1 MSEEP
6 IPPYCNLIS
15 SDEKEM
21 MREGDA
27 CVTLLR
33 SKLHGLVE
41 RNRALEEENK
51 QLRHQVSRLKGQISS
66 LEGQDT
72 DKRMLWKKLENYA
85 TNISYSKEKQFVQ
98 SNDGAKEAVDL
109 NSSLYH
115 SRQQFSRVNLVRS
128 RAPRVPN
135 PPPNPTCTQP
145 KTTMRKEGCMTPPPP
160 PPPPP
165 PLPSKLQRSTKEIQR
180 VPEVVELYRSLVRRE
195 GKNDAKSGPV
205 GIPAATNSREMIG
218 EIENRSAYVLA
229 IKSDVENQGNF
240 VNFLASEVQN
250 AAYKEIADVEE
261 FVKWLDGELSY
272 LVDERAVL
280 KHFPNWPEKK
290 ADAMREAAFNYR
302 DLKNLESEASSFHDD
317 RRVATPMALKRM
329 QALQDKIEQG
339 IHNTERVR
347 DSASGRYK
355 DLKIPWEWM
364 LDSGVISQLKKAS
377 LKLAKEYMNRIV
389 NTLKSDPFANDEE
402 LLLQGVRFAFRIHQ
416 LAGGFDEGC
425 RKAFQELKTYAR
437 KSE

>member
-1 MSEEP
+1 
-6 IPPYCNLIS
+6 
-15 SDEKEM
+15 M

-27 CVTLLR
+27 CVALLR

-41 RNRALEEENK
+41 RNRSLEEENK
-51 QLRHQVSRLKGQISS
+51 QLKHQISRLKGQVSS

-72 DKRMLWKKLENYA
+72 DRKILWKKLDNFS
-85 TNISYSKEKQFVQ
+85 NGNSYLKEKQFVHN
-98 SNDGAKEAVDL
+98 NDSKEAMDL
-109 NSSLYH
+109 NSTSCY
-115 SRQQFSRVNLVRS
+115 SRQQFSRAPLVRS

-135 PPPNPTCTQP
+135 PPPSPTCIQP
-145 KTTMRKEGCMTPPPP
+145 TVNTRKEGGMAP

-165 PLPSKLQRSTKEIQR
+165 PLPSRLLKSTKAVQR
-180 VPEVVELYRSLVRRE
+180 VPDVVELYRLLVRRE
-195 GKNDAKSGPV
+195 GKNDAKSASM
-205 GIPAATNSREMIG
+205 GIPVATNSREMIG

-229 IKSDVENQGNF
+229 IKSDVENQSEF
-240 VNFLASEVQN
+240 INFLAMEVQS

-290 ADAMREAAFNYR
+290 ADTMREAAFTYR

-364 LDSGVISQLKKAS
+364 LDSGIISQLKMAS
-377 LKLAKEYMNRIV
+377 LKLAQEYMNRIV
-389 NTLKSDPFANDEE
+389 NALKSDPFTNDEE

-416 LAGGFDEGC
+416 LAGGFNEGC
-425 RKAFQELKTYAR
+425 RKAFQELKMYAS
-437 KSE
+437 KSD

>member
-1 MSEEP
+1 
-6 IPPYCNLIS
+6 
-15 SDEKEM
+15 M

-27 CVTLLR
+27 CVALLR
-33 SKLHGLVE
+33 SKLHGLIE
-41 RNRALEEENK
+41 RNHTLEEENK
-51 QLRHQVSRLKGQISS
+51 QLRHQVSRLKGQVSS

-72 DKRMLWKKLENYA
+72 ERKIMWKKPENSA
-85 TNISYSKEKQFVQ
+85 TSNNYFKEKQFVHN
-98 SNDGAKEAVDL
+98 NDDVKEAMDL
-109 NSSLYH
+109 NSSACY
-115 SRQQFSRVNLVRS
+115 SRQQFSRTPSVKS

-135 PPPNPTCTQP
+135 PPPSPTCIQP
-145 KTTMRKEGCMTPPPP
+145 IIKAKKEGSMGPP

-165 PLPSKLQRSTKEIQR
+165 PLPSKLLKSTKGVQR
-180 VPEVVELYRSLVRRE
+180 VPEVVELYRLLVRRE
-195 GKNDAKSGPV
+195 GKSDAKSGSV
-205 GIPAATNSREMIG
+205 GIPVATNSRDMIG
-218 EIENRSAYVLA
+218 EIENRSAYVIA
-229 IKSDVENQGNF
+229 IKSDVENQGEF
-240 VNFLASEVQN
+240 ISFLAREVQN

-272 LVDERAVL
+272 LIDERAVL

-290 ADAMREAAFNYR
+290 ADAMREAAFTYR
-302 DLKNLESEASSFHDD
+302 DLKNLEAEASSFHDD

-339 IHNTERVR
+339 IHNTEKIR

-355 DLKIPWEWM
+355 DLMIPWDWM
-364 LDSGVISQLKKAS
+364 LDSGIISQLKAAS
-377 LKLAKEYMNRIV
+377 LKLAKEYMNRIM
-389 NTLKSDPFANDEE
+389 NALKSDPFVNDEE

-425 RKAFQELKTYAR
+425 RKAFQELKTYAS

>member
-1 MSEEP
+1 
-6 IPPYCNLIS
+6 
-15 SDEKEM
+15 M

-27 CVTLLR
+27 CVALLR
-33 SKLHGLVE
+33 SKLHGLLE
-41 RNRALEEENK
+41 RNHTLEEENK
-51 QLRHQVSRLKGQISS
+51 QLRHQVSRLKGQVASF
-66 LEGQDT
+66 EGQDT
-72 DKRMLWKKLENYA
+72 DKRILWKKLENSA
-85 TNISYSKEKQFVQ
+85 ASINNSKAKKFVH
-98 SNDGAKEAVDL
+98 SNDDAKEAADVN
-109 NSSLYH
+109 NSLCYG
-115 SRQQFSRVNLVRS
+115 RQQFSRTTLVRS
-128 RAPRVPN
+128 RAPRIPN
-135 PPPNPTCTQP
+135 PPPSPTCIQP
-145 KTTMRKEGCMTPPPP
+145 VTNVRKEGSMVP

-165 PLPSKLQRSTKEIQR
+165 PLPSKLQRSTKAVQR
-180 VPEVVELYRSLVRRE
+180 VPEVVELYRTLVRRE
-195 GKNDAKSGPV
+195 GKNDAKSGSA
-205 GIPAATNSREMIG
+205 GIPVATNNREMIG

-229 IKSDVENQGNF
+229 IKSDVENQGEF
-240 VNFLASEVQN
+240 VNFLANEVQN

-290 ADAMREAAFNYR
+290 ADAMREAAFTYR

-317 RRVATPMALKRM
+317 RRVATPMALKQM
-329 QALQDKIEQG
+329 QTLQDKIEQG

-347 DSASGRYK
+347 DSASGRYR

-364 LDSGVISQLKKAS
+364 LDSGIINQLKMAS

-389 NTLKSDPFANDEE
+389 NALKSDPFANDEA

-425 RKAFQELKTYAR
+425 RKAFQELKTYAS

>member
-1 MSEEP
+1 
-6 IPPYCNLIS
+6 
-15 SDEKEM
+15 M

-33 SKLHGLVE
+33 SKLHGLLE
-41 RNRALEEENK
+41 RNRTLEEENK
-51 QLRHQVSRLKGQISS
+51 QLRHQVSRLKGQVSS

-72 DKRMLWKKLENYA
+72 DKRMLWKKLENSA
-85 TNISYSKEKQFVQ
+85 ANINYSKAKQFVHN
-98 SNDGAKEAVDL
+98 SEDAKEATDL
-109 NSSLYH
+109 NNPPCY
-115 SRQQFSRVNLVRS
+115 SRQQFSRTTLVRS

-135 PPPNPTCTQP
+135 PPPSPKCIQP
-145 KTTMRKEGCMTPPPP
+145 VTNVRKEGYMAP

-165 PLPSKLQRSTKEIQR
+165 PLPSKLLRSTKAVQR
-180 VPEVVELYRSLVRRE
+180 VPEVVELYRSVVRRE
-195 GKNDAKSGPV
+195 GRNDPKSGST
-205 GIPAATNSREMIG
+205 GIPAATNNREMIG

-229 IKSDVENQGNF
+229 IKSDVENQGEF
-240 VNFLASEVQN
+240 VNFLAKEVQN

-290 ADAMREAAFNYR
+290 ADAMREAAFTYR

-317 RRVATPMALKRM
+317 RRVATPIALKQM
-329 QALQDKIEQG
+329 QTLQDKIEQG

-347 DSASGRYK
+347 DSASGRYR

-364 LDSGVISQLKKAS
+364 LDSGILNQLKMAS

-389 NTLKSDPFANDEE
+389 NALKSDPFANDEE

-425 RKAFQELKTYAR
+425 RKAFEELKTYAR

>member
-1 MSEEP
+1 
-6 IPPYCNLIS
+6 
-15 SDEKEM
+15 M

-27 CVTLLR
+27 CVALLR
-33 SKLHGLVE
+33 SKLHGLLE
-41 RNRALEEENK
+41 RNRSLEEENK
-51 QLRHQVSRLKGQISS
+51 QLRHQVSRLKGQVSS
-66 LEGQDT
+66 LEGKDT
-72 DKRMLWKKLENYA
+72 DKRMLWKKLENSA
-85 TNISYSKEKQFVQ
+85 TSISDSKEKQFVQ
-98 SNDGAKEAVDL
+98 NNNEAKEAIDL
-109 NSSLYH
+109 NNSSCY
-115 SRQQFSRVNLVRS
+115 SRQQFSRTALMRS

-135 PPPNPTCTQP
+135 PPPSSTCIQP
-145 KTTMRKEGCMTPPPP
+145 VINVRKEGCMAPPPP
-160 PPPPP
+160 
-165 PLPSKLQRSTKEIQR
+165 PSKLQRSTKAVQR
-180 VPEVVELYRSLVRRE
+180 VPEVVELYRSFGRRE
-195 GKNDAKSGPV
+195 GKNDTKSGSAGTPV
-205 GIPAATNSREMIG
+205 GTNSREMIG

-229 IKSDVENQGNF
+229 IKSDVENQGEF

-290 ADAMREAAFNYR
+290 ADAMREAAFTYR

-317 RRVATPMALKRM
+317 RRVAAPIALKRM

-347 DSASGRYK
+347 DSASGRYR
-355 DLKIPWEWM
+355 DLKIPCEWM
-364 LDSGVISQLKKAS
+364 LNSGIINQLKMAS

-389 NTLKSDPFANDEE
+389 NALKSDPFANDEE

-416 LAGGFDEGC
+416 YIYSLQVVSMKDAGKHF
-425 RKAFQELKTYAR
+425 KN
-437 KSE
+437 

>member
-1 MSEEP
+1 
-6 IPPYCNLIS
+6 
-15 SDEKEM
+15 M

-27 CVTLLR
+27 RVTLLR

-41 RNRALEEENK
+41 RNRDLEEENK
-51 QLRHQVSRLKGQISS
+51 QLRHQVSQLKGQISS
-66 LEGQDT
+66 LEGQET
-72 DKRMLWKKLENYA
+72 NKRMLWKKLENSA
-85 TNISYSKEKQFVQ
+85 TGISYSKEKQFVQ

-109 NSSLYH
+109 NSSLSH
-115 SRQQFSRVNLVRS
+115 SRQQFSSVNQVRS

-135 PPPNPTCTQP
+135 QPPNPTSTQP
-145 KTTMRKEGCMTPPPP
+145 KATVRKEGCMAP

-165 PLPSKLQRSTKEIQR
+165 PLPSKLQRSTKAIQR

-195 GKNDAKSGPV
+195 GKNNAKSGSV

-250 AAYKEIADVEE
+250 AAYKKIADVEE

-280 KHFPNWPEKK
+280 KQFPNWPEKK
-290 ADAMREAAFNYR
+290 ADALREAAFNYR
-302 DLKNLESEASSFHDD
+302 DLKNIESEASSFHDD

-364 LDSGVISQLKKAS
+364 LDSGVISQLKMAS

-389 NTLKSDPFANDEE
+389 KTLKSDPFANEEE

-425 RKAFQELKTYAR
+425 RKAFQELNTNAS

>member
-1 MSEEP
+1 
-6 IPPYCNLIS
+6 
-15 SDEKEM
+15 M

-27 CVTLLR
+27 CVALLR
-33 SKLHGLVE
+33 SKLHGLLE
-41 RNRALEEENK
+41 RNRTLEEENK
-51 QLRHQVSRLKGQISS
+51 QLRHQVSRLKGQVASF
-66 LEGQDT
+66 EGQDT
-72 DKRMLWKKLENYA
+72 DKRILWKKLENSA
-85 TNISYSKEKQFVQ
+85 ASINNSKAKKFVH
-98 SNDGAKEAVDL
+98 SNDDAKEAADVN
-109 NSSLYH
+109 NSLCYG
-115 SRQQFSRVNLVRS
+115 RQQFSRTTLVRS
-128 RAPRVPN
+128 RAPRIPN
-135 PPPNPTCTQP
+135 PPPSPTCIQP
-145 KTTMRKEGCMTPPPP
+145 VTNVRKEGSMVPP

-165 PLPSKLQRSTKEIQR
+165 PLPSKLQRSTKAVQR
-180 VPEVVELYRSLVRRE
+180 VPEVVELYRTLVRRE
-195 GKNDAKSGPV
+195 GKNDAKSGSA
-205 GIPAATNSREMIG
+205 GIPVATNNREMIG

-229 IKSDVENQGNF
+229 IKSDVENQGEF
-240 VNFLASEVQN
+240 VNFLANEVQN

-290 ADAMREAAFNYR
+290 ADAMREAAFTYR

-317 RRVATPMALKRM
+317 RRVATPMALKQM
-329 QALQDKIEQG
+329 QTLQDKIEQG

-347 DSASGRYK
+347 DSASGRYR

-364 LDSGVISQLKKAS
+364 LDSGIINQLKMAS

-389 NTLKSDPFANDEE
+389 NALKSDPFANDEA

-425 RKAFQELKTYAR
+425 RKAFQELKTYAS

>member
-1 MSEEP
+1 
-6 IPPYCNLIS
+6 
-15 SDEKEM
+15 M

-27 CVTLLR
+27 CVALLR
-33 SKLHGLVE
+33 SKLHGLIE

-51 QLRHQVSRLKGQISS
+51 QLRHQVSRLKGQVSS
-66 LEGQDT
+66 LEGQYT
-72 DKRMLWKKLENYA
+72 DKRMLWKKLENSA
-85 TNISYSKEKQFVQ
+85 TSISYSKEKQFVQ
-98 SNDGAKEAVDL
+98 SNDDAKEAVDL

-115 SRQQFSRVNLVRS
+115 TRQQFSRATLVRS
-128 RAPRVPN
+128 RPPRVPN
-135 PPPNPTCTQP
+135 PPPSPTCIQSNTN
-145 KTTMRKEGCMTPPPP
+145 KKKEGCMAPPPP

-165 PLPSKLQRSTKEIQR
+165 SKLQRSTKAIQR
-180 VPEVVELYRSLVRRE
+180 VPELVELYRSFVRRE
-195 GKNDAKSGPV
+195 GKNDAKSGSV
-205 GIPAATNSREMIG
+205 AIPATTNSREMIG
-218 EIENRSAYVLA
+218 EIENKSAYVLA
-229 IKSDVENQGNF
+229 IKSDVENQGDF

-250 AAYKEIADVEE
+250 AAYREIADVEE

-290 ADAMREAAFNYR
+290 ADAMREAAFTYR

-339 IHNTERVR
+339 IHNTERIR

-364 LDSGVISQLKKAS
+364 LDSGIINQLKMAS

-425 RKAFQELKTYAR
+425 RKAFQELKAYAS

>member
-51 QLRHQVSRLKGQISS
+51 QLRHQVSQLKGQISS

-85 TNISYSKEKQFVQ
+85 TSISYSKEKQFVQ

-135 PPPNPTCTQP
+135 PPPTQP
-145 KTTMRKEGCMTPPPP
+145 KATMRKEGCMTPPP

-165 PLPSKLQRSTKEIQR
+165 PLPSKLQRSTKAIQR

-195 GKNDAKSGPV
+195 GKNDAKSGPI

-229 IKSDVENQGNF
+229 VSTF
-240 VNFLASEVQN
+240 FFLSSSSILMCNVLF
-250 AAYKEIADVEE
+250 YLSADS
-261 FVKWLDGELSY
+261 FCPLILFILINTFNKWLGQY
-272 LVDERAVL
+272 
-280 KHFPNWPEKK
+280 F
-290 ADAMREAAFNYR
+290 F
-302 DLKNLESEASSFHDD
+302 
-317 RRVATPMALKRM
+317 
-329 QALQDKIEQG
+329 QG
-339 IHNTERVR
+339 I
-347 DSASGRYK
+347 S
-355 DLKIPWEWM
+355 
-364 LDSGVISQLKKAS
+364 
-377 LKLAKEYMNRIV
+377 
-389 NTLKSDPFANDEE
+389 
-402 LLLQGVRFAFRIHQ
+402 
-416 LAGGFDEGC
+416 
-425 RKAFQELKTYAR
+425 
-437 KSE
+437 

>member
-1 MSEEP
+1 
-6 IPPYCNLIS
+6 
-15 SDEKEM
+15 M

-72 DKRMLWKKLENYA
+72 DKRMLWKKLLESSA
-85 TNISYSKEKQFVQ
+85 TSISYSKEKQFVQ
-98 SNDGAKEAVDL
+98 SNDDAKETTDL
-109 NSSLYH
+109 SSSLCH
-115 SRQQFSRVNLVRS
+115 RRQQQFSRVALVRS

-145 KTTMRKEGCMTPPPP
+145 KTTVRKEGCMAPP

-165 PLPSKLQRSTKEIQR
+165 PLPSKLQRSAKAIQR
-180 VPEVVELYRSLVRRE
+180 VPEVVELYRSLVRPE
-195 GKNDAKSGPV
+195 GKNDAKSGSV
-205 GIPAATNSREMIG
+205 GIPAATSSREMIG

-250 AAYKEIADVEE
+250 AAYREIADVEE

-347 DSASGRYK
+347 DSAGGRYK

-364 LDSGVISQLKKAS
+364 LDSGVISQL
-377 LKLAKEYMNRIV
+377 AKEYMNRIAS
-389 NTLKSDPFANDEE
+389 TLKSDPFANDEE
-402 LLLQGVRFAFRIHQ
+402 LLLQGVRFAFRVHQ

-425 RKAFQELKTYAR
+425 RKAFQELKTYAS

>member
-1 MSEEP
+1 
-6 IPPYCNLIS
+6 
-15 SDEKEM
+15 M

-27 CVTLLR
+27 CVALLR

-51 QLRHQVSRLKGQISS
+51 QLRHQVSRLKGQVSS
-66 LEGQDT
+66 LEVLDS
-72 DKRMLWKKLENYA
+72 DKKIQWKKLENSA
-85 TNISYSKEKQFVQ
+85 TSISHSKEKQFIQ
-98 SNDGAKEAVDL
+98 NNDEAKEVIDL
-109 NSSLYH
+109 NSSLCYN
-115 SRQQFSRVNLVRS
+115 RQQFSRTTLLRS

-135 PPPNPTCTQP
+135 PPPSPTSIQP
-145 KTTMRKEGCMTPPPP
+145 VIKARKEGCMATPPPP
-160 PPPPP
+160 PPPPS
-165 PLPSKLQRSTKEIQR
+165 SKLQRSTKAVQR

-195 GKNDAKSGPV
+195 GKNDSKSGST
-205 GIPAATNSREMIG
+205 GIPAVTGSREMIG

-229 IKSDVENQGNF
+229 IKSDVENQAAF

-250 AAYKEIADVEE
+250 AAYKEIVDVEE

-290 ADAMREAAFNYR
+290 ADAMREAAFTSR

-317 RRVATPMALKRM
+317 RRVATPMALKSM

-347 DSASGRYK
+347 DSASGRYR

-364 LDSGVISQLKKAS
+364 LDSGIIYQLKMAS

-389 NTLKSDPFANDEE
+389 IALKSDPFANDEE

-425 RKAFQELKTYAR
+425 RKAFQELKAYVS